1 MNILLTGTRHTVA
14 VDLARDFKVAGNK
27 VFSAETQEKP
37 ITAYSNAIDKHF
49 VVPPPRLDEEGFV
62 AALID
67 ICQKEKIDL
76 LYPVLEEILYV
87 SKHKDA
93 ILEACPGLS
102 IMADDFDKLVALHN
116 KRTFYEM
123 VTKLGIKTP
132 ITREI
137 TSQAQLEEYLDA
149 DPSKKFVLKPVYS
162 RYAMGTR
169 VMSAA
174 DKPQGLD
181 FKDTQWILQDFIPG
195 DLACLYCFAEK
206 GTLKF
211 HIAYHNGFR
220 PKKGGGFE
228 VVNFLEPLVE
238 DEALVAAAKKIIEA
252 YNFSGNISF
261 DFIHAEK
268 GFSDAAVAKSEAPVS
283 EETGV
288 PGDEK
293 NASLVGRTASDSE
306 KKDGSGSYYILECNP
321 RITGG
326 FHILRENNM
335 FELMFSQEPVTPE
348 TLIKRRYQFLSF
360 ANALMFQKYSFEYLK
375 ALFTY
380 PDVLFRVG
388 DMRPWYC
395 QLGIIKLAVEDAKRY
410 GITADEGAVY
420 DIAWMG

>member
-14 VDLARDFKVAGNK
+14 VDLARDFKSAGNR

-37 ITAYSNAIDKHF
+37 ITSYSNSIEHHY
-49 VVPPPRLDEEGFV
+49 VVPSPRFDEEGFV

-116 KRTFYEM
+116 KHTFYET

-132 ITREI
+132 FTQEI

-149 DPSKKFVLKPVYS
+149 EPSKKFILKPVYS
-162 RYAMGTR
+162 RYAMGTK
-169 VMSAA
+169 VVSAA
-174 DKPQGLD
+174 DKPQELD

-220 PKKGGGFE
+220 PRKGGGFE
-228 VVNFLEPLVE
+228 VVNFLEPLEE
-238 DEALVAAAKKIIEA
+238 DEALIVAAKKIIEA

-268 GFSDAAVAKSEAPVS
+268 SFSDAAVAKSEVHVS
-283 EETGV
+283 EENGV
-288 PGDEK
+288 PVDEK
-293 NASLVGRTASDSE
+293 NASLAENTSSYSE
-306 KKDGSGSYYILECNP
+306 KKDGLGSYYILECNP

-335 FELMFSQEPVTPE
+335 FELMFGKEPAASKALV
-348 TLIKRRYQFLSF
+348 KRRYQFLSF
-360 ANALMFQKYSFEYLK
+360 ANALMFQKYSFGYLR
-375 ALFTY
+375 ALLTY
-380 PDVLFRVG
+380 PDVLFRAG

-410 GITADEGAVY
+410 GITADEAAVY

>member
-14 VDLARDFKVAGNK
+14 VDLARDFKSAGNR

-37 ITAYSNAIDKHF
+37 ITAYSNAIEKHF
-49 VVPPPRLDEEGFV
+49 VVPAPRFDEEGFI

-87 SKHKDA
+87 SKLKDA
-93 ILEACPGLS
+93 ILKACPGLT

-116 KRTFYEM
+116 KQTFYET

-132 ITREI
+132 FTREI

-149 DPSKKFVLKPVYS
+149 EPSKKFVLKPVYS
-162 RYAMGTR
+162 RYAMGTK
-169 VMSAA
+169 VVSAA
-174 DKPQGLD
+174 DKPQELD

-195 DLACLYCFAEK
+195 DLACLYCFAEE

-220 PKKGGGFE
+220 PKKGVGFE
-228 VVNFLEPLVE
+228 VVNFLEPLEE
-238 DEALVAAAKKIIEA
+238 DEALVAAAKKIIET

-261 DFIHAEK
+261 DFIHK
-268 GFSDAAVAKSEAPVS
+268 SSD
-283 EETGV
+283 
-288 PGDEK
+288 D
-293 NASLVGRTASDSE
+293 
-306 KKDGSGSYYILECNP
+306 YYILECNP

-335 FELMFSQEPVTPE
+335 FELMLGQEPVFSE
-348 TLIKRRYQFLSF
+348 ALVKRRYQFLSF
-360 ANALMFQKYSFEYLK
+360 ANALMFQKYSFGYLR
-375 ALFTY
+375 ALLTF
-380 PDVLFRVG
+380 PDVLFRAR
-388 DMRPWYC
+388 DMRPWSC

-410 GITADEGAVY
+410 GITADEAAVY